1 MIIYIYAFIYI
12 YKTIHTIIIYIYYT
26 VSTLDIS
33 YLIYHV
39 YIYIICIYIYINR
52 ILIIGSSHGV
62 STSPSRMYRPAWQG
76 HRCAAHHP
84 RDHLWPGEVPVP
96 ADHVDLRRTTPG
108 PRSRR
113 KMVGLWCSLLW
124 FWFIMMVLWCC
135 IWCFYGL

>member
-12 YKTIHTIIIYIYYT
+12 YKTIHTIIIYILYCIY
-26 VSTLDIS
+26 SRYLIS
-33 YLIYHV
+33 YIPRV
-39 YIYIICIYIYINR
+39 YIYNMYIYIYR

-124 FWFIMMVLWCC
+124 CWFIMMVLWCC